1 MEAKMT
7 LGTKLK
13 HTREELKLT
22 QQNVADRLNIK
33 REQISYFENGGRE
46 VSLSLLSK
54 LAEIYGKT
62 LTYFLNDDIQNE
74 DVIRVAYRNT
84 ALVDEDYEKI
94 EWAKKFVT
102 NLYEMNKLLKR

>member
-22 QQNVADRLNIK
+22 QQNVADRLNIQ

-102 NLYEMNKLLKR
+102 NLYEMNNLLKR

>member
-1 MEAKMT
+1 M
-7 LGTKLK
+7 
-13 HTREELKLT
+13 
-22 QQNVADRLNIK
+22 
-33 REQISYFENGGRE
+33 
-46 VSLSLLSK
+46 
-54 LAEIYGKT
+54 AEIYEKT

-102 NLYEMNKLLKR
+102 NLYEMNNLLKR

>member
-22 QQNVADRLNIK
+22 QQYVADRLNIK
-33 REQISYFENGGRE
+33 REQISYLENGDRE
-46 VSLSLLSK
+46 VSLSLLTK
-54 LAEIYGKT
+54 LADIYGKT
-62 LTYFLNDDIQNE
+62 LTYFLNDNIQE
-74 DVIRVAYRNT
+74 EEVIRVAYRNT

-94 EWAKKFVT
+94 EWAKKFVI
-102 NLYEMNKLLKR
+102 NLYEMNKLVKR